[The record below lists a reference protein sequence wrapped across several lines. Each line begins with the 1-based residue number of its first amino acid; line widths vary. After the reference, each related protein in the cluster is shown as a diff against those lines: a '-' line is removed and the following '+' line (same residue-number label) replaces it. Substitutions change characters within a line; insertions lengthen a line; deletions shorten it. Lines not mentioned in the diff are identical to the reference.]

1 MVLGEGDI
9 KQKTNNLKYGT
20 HPMKILDYKLKNNNK
35 VINTF
40 RNLYQGMPYCHN
52 AIIFKNNLDI
62 VLNIKF
68 LQIMIT
74 F

>member
-1 MVLGEGDI
+1 MVLGEGDII

-40 RNLYQGMPYCHN
+40 TYIKECH
-52 AIIFKNNLDI
+52 I
-62 VLNIKF
+62 V
-68 LQIMIT
+68 IMLLFSKIT
-74 F
+74 T